1 MNARDHRKRT
11 PLHVAAEEGEEELIT
26 FLLDKKADSNI
37 ADLDG
42 NTPLDLAAKEEY
54 ESAFNLLLTHAYSS
68 KKDDAVKKT
77 LKKAM
82 TSERVKDDLV
92 REKIGEMSPFGYA
105 LGEGYLIHN
114 KFYLCPPPSIK
125 CSFDI
130 CSVLSLFKPKKCGGE
145 EEYLFLKQFA
155 TNSKLKVCMY
165 VANLLMQPLVGM
177 FLF

>member
-1 MNARDHRKRT
+1 MCVYVCVCVCVCVFVAVWLYGCVGASVNARDHRKRT

-92 REKIGEMSPFGYA
+92 REKIGEMSPFGYV
-105 LGEGYLIHN
+105 LGEGYH
-114 KFYLCPPPSIK
+114 
-125 CSFDI
+125 
-130 CSVLSLFKPKKCGGE
+130 
-145 EEYLFLKQFA
+145 A
-155 TNSKLKVCMY
+155 
-165 VANLLMQPLVGM
+165 
-177 FLF
+177 

>member
-1 MNARDHRKRT
+1 MFLSIIPVVWHSTNFTHVHMTTSNNMPTCHTFLCNYMHALTLHTTTGLLLYIHHLCGWLPCVGASVNARDHRKRT

-92 REKIGEMSPFGYA
+92 REKIGEMSPFGYV
-105 LGEGYLIHN
+105 LGEGYH
-114 KFYLCPPPSIK
+114 
-125 CSFDI
+125 
-130 CSVLSLFKPKKCGGE
+130 
-145 EEYLFLKQFA
+145 A
-155 TNSKLKVCMY
+155 
-165 VANLLMQPLVGM
+165 
-177 FLF
+177 